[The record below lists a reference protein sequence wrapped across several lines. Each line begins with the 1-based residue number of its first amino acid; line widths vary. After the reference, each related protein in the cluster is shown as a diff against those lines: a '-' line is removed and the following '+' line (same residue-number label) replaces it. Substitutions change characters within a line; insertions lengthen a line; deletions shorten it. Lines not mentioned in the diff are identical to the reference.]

1 MIADREPI
9 RVVLVDNWELFEEGL
24 AKVLESQSNILVIY
38 QCNDSIK
45 QGGEHRGS
53 WS

>member
-9 RVVLVDNWELFEEGL
+9 RVVLVDNRELLREGL
-24 AKVLESQSNILVIY
+24 AKVLESQSNIPVIY
-38 QCNDSIK
+38 QCNDGIK